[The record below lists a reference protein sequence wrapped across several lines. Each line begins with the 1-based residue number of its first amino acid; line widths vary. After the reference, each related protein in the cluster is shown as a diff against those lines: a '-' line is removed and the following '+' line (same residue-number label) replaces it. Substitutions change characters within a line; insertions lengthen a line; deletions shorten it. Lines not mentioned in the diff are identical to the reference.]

1 VHSIVA
7 GSQNVPIDFLSPAE
21 LANRHL
27 LGYVALQWPEYLVG
41 KHHQK
46 IAEHLEAVERRDITR
61 LIITM
66 PPRSGKPV
74 WIEEPV
80 LMSDGTYKRLGDIQ
94 VGDYVITD
102 QCRPKRVDAV
112 FDQGVIPTVMISTA
126 GDKKVCA
133 APDHPFLTTDGW
145 EVAGNLEDGDQLV
158 AVRPGDRKLELDTVF
173 MVDSGGQRH
182 CKCLSVDEDHTFT
195 AQNFV
200 VHNTKLTSEY
210 FASWYLGKNPSHQ
223 IIACTYSDER
233 AQDTGLMVKHL
244 VEDDLHHKLFPT
256 CVVRKD
262 SASKKKLST
271 TRNGNYFS
279 VGVGG
284 PIVGRGA
291 HLLLL
296 DDLIKSREE
305 AESALIKR
313 RILQWYRGTAYTRLM
328 PGGVIVFITTRWS
341 FDDLAGMLLAEEG
354 DQWVLLNLPA
364 IAEEDHDIIGRMRG
378 EPLWPEMYPLDVL
391 LKTKESIGIREWN
404 AQYQQR
410 PVGEEGGIIKLDWFD
425 HYGEGDA
432 PEKPL
437 RRIQSWDTAYTDKA
451 INDPSCCLTIDEYNG
466 YYYIRDRF
474 NKHLDYAGVR
484 RAIQEEYDRWKP
496 SLVLIENRASGTS
509 LVQELK
515 NTRIPIK
522 AITPTSMQNKMVR
535 AYNVSGIIEAGKVLL
550 PKRAPWLIDFTNN
563 LIQFPYGRWD
573 DDVDALTQFLEHSK
587 KTYRR
592 SKGPRFWK

>member
-1 VHSIVA
+1 MRAITANSSI
-7 GSQNVPIDFLSPAE
+7 PIDLLSPTEVAQQ
-21 LANRHL
+21 HL
-27 LGYVALQWPEYLVG
+27 LGYTALSWPEYMIG
-41 KHHQK
+41 RHHRV
-46 IAEHLEAVERRDITR
+46 IAEHLEAVERREITR

-74 WIEEPV
+74 WVEEPV

-94 VGDYVITD
+94 PGDYVITH
-102 QCRPKRVDAV
+102 RGRARRVNEV
-112 FDQGVIPTVMISTA
+112 FDQGIIPTVRIFTA
-126 GDKKVCA
+126 RGKTICA
-133 APDHPFLTTDGW
+133 APDHPFLITEGW

-158 AVRPGDRKLELDTVF
+158 SIDPQSKKAVFNDVVVGIDD
-173 MVDSGGQRH
+173 GGKRH

-195 AQNFV
+195 VQDFV

-210 FASWYLGKNPSHQ
+210 FAAWYLGRNPSHQ

-244 VEDDLHHKLFPT
+244 VEDELHRKVFPT
-256 CVVRKD
+256 CVLRKD

-271 TRNGNYFS
+271 SRNGNYFS

-341 FDDLAGMLLAEEG
+341 FDDLAGTLLAEEG

-364 IAEEDHDIIGRMRG
+364 VAEEDHDIIGRMRG
-378 EPLWPEMYPLDVL
+378 EALWPEMYPLDVL
-391 LKTKESIGIREWN
+391 EKTKESIGIREWN

-410 PVGEEGGIIKLDWFD
+410 PVGEEGGIIKLDWLGT
-425 HYGEGDA
+425 YTEP

-484 RAIQEEYDRWKP
+484 NAIQKQYDDWKP

-550 PKRAPWLIDFTNN
+550 PRTAPWKIDFTNN

-592 SKGPRFWK
+592 SRGPRYWK